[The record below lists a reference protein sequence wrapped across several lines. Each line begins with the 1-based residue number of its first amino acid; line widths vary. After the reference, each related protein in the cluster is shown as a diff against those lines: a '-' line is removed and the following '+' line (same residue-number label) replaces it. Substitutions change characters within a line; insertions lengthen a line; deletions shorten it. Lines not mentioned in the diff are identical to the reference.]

1 MEKLEEALKI
11 YSPGHSS
18 ALVGMGGSFWL
29 PMDIS
34 QEDLPFTKSSS
45 TSSEVASSEDALF
58 SLIHGTLLLLDKPSS
73 LMPQIQAGVISLMTA
88 SRVLAGGAS
97 RARLFILYGEVPDAS
112 VIHRPTTSS
121 GLLTSLF
128 PHVQ

>member
-88 SRVLAGGAS
+88 SRVLAGGLF
-97 RARLFILYGEVPDAS
+97 RTKLFILCEGVVGAS
-112 VIHRPTTSS
+112 VIPWLITYSGQHRS
-121 GLLTSLF
+121 LL
-128 PHVQ
+128 PCGQ